1 MRPCH
6 RAATIAASKITMLFE
21 KADAHSARC
30 LTCILGHTLEINRTW

>member
-6 RAATIAASKITMLFE
+6 RAAPVAAIKIAMLFE
-21 KADAHSARC
+21 KADAHAARC